1 MTQDT
6 PFGTAHDVHAAAAAP
21 TPHRPAN
28 ERLQWPHAE
37 AALNEALTLDE
48 RDGILCLSRGNP
60 VFRQADFGSEAIPA
74 SPALAWRVLHAKYGH
89 NAPNHVQGRF
99 AVAIVDRNAQ
109 SVFLATDRFATH
121 PWCFTR
127 RGSRL
132 LFSDRADALSD
143 VGAQIDPQAVFAFLF
158 HHVIPAPLTIF
169 KDIQRL
175 EGGHR
180 LLWHD
185 GRLQVDAWWRPSFHE
200 PARVDF
206 AEAKQQFLH
215 IVETAVA
222 RAAERGKVGAFLS
235 GGTDS
240 STVAGMLCKVTGRP
254 AETYSMGFDATGYDE
269 MEFARTASQHFGTH
283 HHEYYVTPDDLL
295 EGIPKV
301 AQHYDQPFGNSSAVP
316 AWLCARIARRDGID
330 TLLAGDGGDE
340 LFGGNT
346 RYAKQKIF
354 GWYDDVPGALR
365 RSLLE
370 PVLNLELSK
379 RIPVIKKA
387 ASYVEQARVPLP
399 DRIHQYTLLVRV
411 GAENLLTPDY
421 LAQIDQGA
429 PDQASRDVWAR
440 IHAES
445 DLNRQLAYDW
455 KYTLADNDLPK
466 ILGTTELAG
475 LGVEFP
481 LLDDALLDFSLAL
494 PLDYKLRGFKL
505 RWFFKEALRDFLPD
519 AIIKKQKHGFGLPF
533 GVWACQHAGLRDLA
547 GDTLSQLKQRGII
560 QPALIDRLITEL
572 LPAHPGYYGEL
583 VWILMMME
591 LWLSRPATTPDA

>member
-1 MTQDT
+1 MTQHTSLDLSSLS
-6 PFGTAHDVHAAAAAP
+6 TASNASPLPQRAP
-21 TPHRPAN
+21 K

-37 AALNEALTLDE
+37 AALSDKLILDE
-48 RDGILCLSRGNP
+48 RDGVLCLSRGKP
-60 VFRQADFGSEAIPA
+60 VFKPADFGGEDIPA
-74 SPALAWRVLHAKYGH
+74 SAAAAWRILYAKYGQ

-99 AVAIVDRNAQ
+99 AIAIVDRNAQ
-109 SVFLATDRFATH
+109 SVFLATDRFGTH

-132 LFSDRADALSD
+132 LFADRADALSD
-143 VGAQIDPQAVFAFLF
+143 NSSEIDPQAIFSYLF
-158 HHVIPAPLTIF
+158 HHVIPAPQTIF

-180 LLWHD
+180 LLWLD
-185 GRLQVDAWWRPSFHE
+185 GKLQIDAWWRPTFHE
-200 PARVDF
+200 PARMDF

-222 RAAERGKVGAFLS
+222 RAAEHGKVGAFLS

-240 STVAGMLCKVTGRP
+240 STVAGMLGKVTGKP
-254 AETYSMGFDATGYDE
+254 AETYSMGFDASGYDE
-269 MEFARTASQHFGTH
+269 MDFARTASQHFGTH
-283 HHEYYVTPDDLL
+283 HHEYYVTPGDLL

-316 AWLCARIARRDGID
+316 AWLCARFAKQDGIE

-370 PVLNLELSK
+370 PVLNLDISK
-379 RIPVIKKA
+379 RIPIVKKA

-411 GAENLLTPDY
+411 GADNLLTPDY
-421 LAQIDQGA
+421 LSQIDQGA

-440 IHAES
+440 IKAGS
-445 DLNRQLAYDW
+445 DLNRMLAFDW

-466 ILGTTELAG
+466 ILGTTDLAG
-475 LGVEFP
+475 VGVEFP

-505 RWFFKEALRDFLPD
+505 RWFFKEALRDFLPE

-533 GVWACQHAGLRDLA
+533 GVWACQHAGLRNLA
-547 GDTLSQLKQRGII
+547 GDTLGQLKKRGII
-560 QPALIDRLITEL
+560 QPALIDRLIDEL

>member
-1 MTQDT
+1 MTQHTSLDLSSLS
-6 PFGTAHDVHAAAAAP
+6 TASNASPLPQRAP
-21 TPHRPAN
+21 K

-37 AALNEALTLDE
+37 AALSDKLILDE
-48 RDGILCLSRGNP
+48 RDGVLCLSRGKP
-60 VFRQADFGSEAIPA
+60 VFKPADFGGEDIPA
-74 SPALAWRVLHAKYGH
+74 SAAAAWRILYAKYGQ

-99 AVAIVDRNAQ
+99 AIAIVDRNAQ
-109 SVFLATDRFATH
+109 SVFLATDRFGTH

-132 LFSDRADALSD
+132 LFADRADALSD
-143 VGAQIDPQAVFAFLF
+143 NSSEIDPQAIFSYLF
-158 HHVIPAPLTIF
+158 HHVIPAPQTIF

-180 LLWHD
+180 LLWLE
-185 GRLQVDAWWRPSFHE
+185 GKLQIDAWWRPTFHE
-200 PARVDF
+200 PARMDF
-206 AEAKQQFLH
+206 AETKQQFLH

-222 RAAERGKVGAFLS
+222 RAAEHGKVGAFLS

-240 STVAGMLCKVTGRP
+240 STVAGMLGKVTGKP
-254 AETYSMGFDATGYDE
+254 AETYSMGFDASGYDE
-269 MEFARTASQHFGTH
+269 MDFARTASQHFGTH
-283 HHEYYVTPDDLL
+283 HHEYYVTPGDLL

-316 AWLCARIARRDGID
+316 AWLCARFAKQDGIE

-370 PVLNLELSK
+370 PVLNLDISK
-379 RIPVIKKA
+379 RIPIVKKA

-411 GAENLLTPDY
+411 GADNLLTPDY
-421 LAQIDQGA
+421 LSQIDQGA

-440 IHAES
+440 IKAGS
-445 DLNRQLAYDW
+445 DLNRMLAFDW

-466 ILGTTELAG
+466 ILGTTDLAG
-475 LGVEFP
+475 VGVEFP

-505 RWFFKEALRDFLPD
+505 RWFFKEALRDFLPE

-533 GVWACQHAGLRDLA
+533 GVWACQHAGLRNLA
-547 GDTLSQLKQRGII
+547 GDTLGQLKKRGII
-560 QPALIDRLITEL
+560 QPALIDRLIDEL

>member
-1 MTQDT
+1 MTQHTSLDLSSLS
-6 PFGTAHDVHAAAAAP
+6 TASNASPLPQRAP
-21 TPHRPAN
+21 K

-37 AALNEALTLDE
+37 AALSNKLILDE
-48 RDGILCLSRGNP
+48 RDGVLCLSRGNP
-60 VFRQADFGSEAIPA
+60 VFKPADFGGEDIPA
-74 SPALAWRVLHAKYGH
+74 SAAAAWRILYAKYGQ

-99 AVAIVDRNAQ
+99 AIAIVDRNAQ
-109 SVFLATDRFATH
+109 SVFLATDRFGTH

-132 LFSDRADALSD
+132 LFADRADALSD
-143 VGAQIDPQAVFAFLF
+143 NSSEIDPQAIFSYLF
-158 HHVIPAPLTIF
+158 HHVIPAPQTIF

-180 LLWHD
+180 LLWLD
-185 GRLQVDAWWRPSFHE
+185 GKLQIDAWWRPTFHE
-200 PARVDF
+200 PARMDF

-222 RAAERGKVGAFLS
+222 RAAEHGKVGAFLS

-240 STVAGMLCKVTGRP
+240 STVAGMLGKVTGKP
-254 AETYSMGFDATGYDE
+254 AETYSMGFDASGYDE
-269 MEFARTASQHFGTH
+269 MDFARTASQHFGTH
-283 HHEYYVTPDDLL
+283 HHEYYVTPGDLL

-316 AWLCARIARRDGID
+316 AWLCARFAKQDGIE

-370 PVLNLELSK
+370 PVLNLDISK
-379 RIPVIKKA
+379 RIPIVKKA

-411 GAENLLTPDY
+411 GADNLLTPDY
-421 LAQIDQGA
+421 LSQIDQGA

-440 IHAES
+440 IKAGS
-445 DLNRQLAYDW
+445 DLNHMLAFDW

-466 ILGTTELAG
+466 ILGTTDLAG
-475 LGVEFP
+475 VGVEFP

-505 RWFFKEALRDFLPD
+505 RWFFKEALRDFLPE

-533 GVWACQHAGLRDLA
+533 GVWACQHAGLRNLA
-547 GDTLSQLKQRGII
+547 GDTLGQLKKRGII
-560 QPALIDRLITEL
+560 QPALIDRLIDEL

>member
-1 MTQDT
+1 MTQDASLDLS
-6 PFGTAHDVHAAAAAP
+6 PPQPDAADIA
-21 TPHRPAN
+21 HRPPH

-37 AALNEALTLDE
+37 AALSDRVTLDE
-48 RDGILCLSRGNP
+48 QDGVLCLSRGRP
-60 VFRQADFGSEAIPA
+60 VFAPADFGGASVPA
-74 SPALAWRVLHAKYGH
+74 SPAAAWRLLYARHGQT
-89 NAPNHVQGRF
+89 APNRVHGRF
-99 AVAIVDRNAQ
+99 AVAIVDRNAH

-121 PWCFTR
+121 PWCFAE
-127 RGSRL
+127 RGGRL
-132 LFSDRADALSD
+132 LFADRADALS
-143 VGAQIDPQAVFAFLF
+143 GASAGIDPQAVHAYLF

-169 KDIQRL
+169 KDVQRM

-180 LLWHD
+180 LLWQN
-185 GRLQVDAWWRPSFHE
+185 GQRQLEAWWRPSFQE
-200 PARVDF
+200 PARMDF
-206 AEAKQQFLH
+206 AEAKLQFRH

-240 STVAGMLCKVTGRP
+240 STVAGMLCKVGGKP
-254 AETYSMGFDATGYDE
+254 AETYSMGFDASGYDE
-269 MEFARTASQHFGTH
+269 MDYARTASQHFGTH

-370 PVLNLELSK
+370 PMLDLDISK
-379 RIPVIKKA
+379 RLPIVKKA

-421 LAQIDQGA
+421 LAQIDQEA
-429 PDQASRDVWAR
+429 PARAAREVWSRIRAD
-440 IHAES
+440 S
-445 DLNRQLAYDW
+445 DLNRQLAFDW

-475 LGVEFP
+475 VDVDFP

-494 PLDYKLRGFKL
+494 PLDYKLRGFTL
-505 RWFFKEALRDFLPD
+505 RWFFKEALRDFLPET
-519 AIIKKQKHGFGLPF
+519 IIKKKKHGFGLPF
-533 GVWACQHAGLRDLA
+533 GVWACQHAGLRELA
-547 GDTLSQLKQRGII
+547 GDTLGQLKQRGIV
-560 QPALIDRLITEL
+560 QPALIDRLIDEL

-591 LWLSRPATTPDA
+591 LWLARPTSH